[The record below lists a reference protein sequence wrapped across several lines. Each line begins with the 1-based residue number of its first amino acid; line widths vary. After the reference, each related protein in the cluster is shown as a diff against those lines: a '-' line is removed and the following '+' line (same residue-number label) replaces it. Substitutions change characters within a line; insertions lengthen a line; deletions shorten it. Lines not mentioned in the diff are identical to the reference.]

1 MGVVGGEGG
10 FTFVNRFNFLK
21 LVFFVLFCFFETKNF
36 FEKFPVGKTT
46 SRHALEDKASPQ
58 IKRPGLAP

>member
-21 LVFFVLFCFFETKNF
+21 LVFLFYFVFLKQKTFLKNF
-36 FEKFPVGKTT
+36 PLEK
-46 SRHALEDKASPQ
+46 RHRATRLK
-58 IKRPGLAP
+58 IKPPPK